1 MTTWKWMPVLLLLAV
16 GCGQENTT
24 PVASPELLETGADQ
38 VFMNLST
45 YVTVDGIREGRVE
58 ADTAYLYQDSSLY
71 VFHNMSLVLYRAE
84 TGTERARVIAERGR
98 MKIESQELVARENV
112 VLTIRSES
120 EPGGEVTTRRVETAE
135 LHYDPNGD
143 RIWSDTTTVMY
154 EEGTVTRGQS
164 FESDLEFRRAEVI
177 NGSIIHTE
185 REISTVSSPA
195 AADTSG
201 SARTGPPAADT
212 SGVGEPG
219 LSAPDTSDTGEPA
232 PPIADTS
239 GVGASS
245 RARDFGVGK
254 DLSLP

>member
-1 MTTWKWMPVLLLLAV
+1 MPLFLLLAV

-45 YVTVDGIREGRVE
+45 FVTVDGIREGRVE

-112 VLTIRSES
+112 VLTIRNES
-120 EPGGEVTTRRVETAE
+120 EPGGAVTTRRVETAE

-164 FESDLEFRRAEVI
+164 FESDLQFRRAEVI
-177 NGSIIHTE
+177 NGSIIHTD
-185 REISTVSSPA
+185 RGSSPAPSPA

-201 SARTGPPAADT
+201 SARTTPRGADTSGTGGPGPSVPDTSGVEEPASALPDT
-212 SGVGEPG
+212 SGVGPSSKVRDLG
-219 LSAPDTSDTGEPA
+219 AGKGIS
-232 PPIADTS
+232 PP
-239 GVGASS
+239 
-245 RARDFGVGK
+245 
-254 DLSLP
+254 